1 MRCWCVS
8 DRMSDVTALSACAV
22 WYAVVLSLSLP
33 HSVSSILSFS
43 LEEGLPHH
51 TEGLFWDLTSPS
63 LQQPSCCSHFVCP
76 TGTGSCG
83 GNYTGVWGVTGDAKV
98 TAHTGAS
105 TLTPTRLVLYIVQ
118 NNTTYLCKENRVIY
132 CRVKDLHIKMLHNA
146 DQFIWHSRFKQMHPK
161 HRHLHFHL
169 YIWNNE
175 NKYSN
180 NVNLSEDAKD
190 SLEKLKAFQNY
201 KMYHSK

>member
-1 MRCWCVS
+1 MKSEIGLVCSALHAVLMCV
-8 DRMSDVTALSACAV
+8 RSDVRCDSSERLCCLICCRS
-22 WYAVVLSLSLP
+22 LSLSLP

-76 TGTGSCG
+76 TGTGSCCG

-132 CRVKDLHIKMLHNA
+132 CCVKDLHIKMLHNA
-146 DQFIWHSRFKQMHPK
+146 DQFIWHSRFQANAP
-161 HRHLHFHL
+161 
-169 YIWNNE
+169 
-175 NKYSN
+175 
-180 NVNLSEDAKD
+180 
-190 SLEKLKAFQNY
+190 
-201 KMYHSK
+201 